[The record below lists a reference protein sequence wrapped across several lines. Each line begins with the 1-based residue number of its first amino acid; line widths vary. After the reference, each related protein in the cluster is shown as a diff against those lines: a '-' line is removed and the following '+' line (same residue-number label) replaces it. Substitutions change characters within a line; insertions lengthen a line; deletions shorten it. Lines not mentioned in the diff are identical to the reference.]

1 MDLTSFITMLRGFV
15 SMKKVSHKDVQG
27 TSPEGTEGVDFRPLL
42 AENVDP
48 PNFYL
53 RVFDIAPSGH
63 TPLHTHAWE
72 HEVFVVSGSGKIVL
86 DKREEAIAEGDAV
99 FVEPNELHQFVN
111 DGKTP
116 MRMICV
122 IPKPKR

>member
-1 MDLTSFITMLRGFV
+1 
-15 SMKKVSHKDVQG
+15 MKKVSHKDVKG
-27 TSPEGTEGVDFRPLL
+27 TSPEGTKGVDFRPLL

-53 RVFDIAPSGH
+53 RVFDIAPGGH

-72 HEVFVVSGSGKIVL
+72 HEVFVVSGNGKIVL
-86 DKREEAIAEGDAV
+86 DGREEPLAEGDAV

-111 DGKTP
+111 DSGAN

-122 IPKPKR
+122 IPKPGADR

>member
-1 MDLTSFITMLRGFV
+1 
-15 SMKKVSHKDVQG
+15 MKKVSHREVEG

-42 AENVDP
+42 AENVNP

-53 RVFDIAPSGH
+53 RVFDIAPGGH
-63 TPLHTHAWE
+63 TPKHTHAWE
-72 HEVFVVSGSGKIVL
+72 HEVFVVWGRGKIVL
-86 DKREEAIAEGDAV
+86 DKREEPLTEGDAV

-111 DGKTP
+111 DGSSG

-122 IPKPKR
+122 IPKAK

>member
-1 MDLTSFITMLRGFV
+1 
-15 SMKKVSHKDVQG
+15 MKKVSHADVRG
-27 TSPEGTEGVDFRPLL
+27 TSPEGTKGVDFRPLL

-48 PNFYL
+48 PHFYL
-53 RVFDIAPSGH
+53 RVFDISPGGH

-72 HEVFVVSGSGKIVL
+72 HEVFVVHGKGKIVL
-86 DKREEAIAEGDAV
+86 ESREERLLEGDAV

-111 DGKTP
+111 DGKAM

-122 IPKPKR
+122 IPKPKRSP